1 MGIQQQSTSIKNRV
15 ETLSTSV
22 THGDCT
28 ITLTYLYKGK
38 NRICQIVLNLVKE
51 NASVVLMLIKLYPFY
66 FCTGRAIG
74 EMGKDKPN
82 AAHVESFTKNF
93 LTSLRNVEKSL
104 AEQIN
109 YLSQVATGQPHEGS
123 SYSAQKDAQMSI
135 HRLEH
140 AKSKLNEL
148 KMTCAQS
155 IAI

>member
-1 MGIQQQSTSIKNRV
+1 MIV
-15 ETLSTSV
+15 F
-22 THGDCT
+22 
-28 ITLTYLYKGK
+28 
-38 NRICQIVLNLVKE
+38 IVLNLISNKKQ
-51 NASVVLMLIKLYPFY
+51 VLLIKLISYIVSIFL

-93 LTSLRNVEKSL
+93 LTSLRNVEKNL

-155 IAI
+155 MSIWVVHALFLIEI